1 WKDYV
6 RIDKRYMRPVD
17 VRHLRCDFTK
27 AKKKFGWQPKT
38 EFNELVS
45 IMVEKDLERWQRW
58 KNGEHFPWD
67 AQNYPNE
74 RKVLSRKLKF
84 DE

>member
-1 WKDYV
+1 
-6 RIDKRYMRPVD
+6 
-17 VRHLRCDFTK
+17 
-27 AKKKFGWQPKT
+27 
-38 EFNELVS
+38 
-45 IMVEKDLERWQRW
+45 MVEKDLERWQRW